1 MLIFNCQS
9 WSHITKANITSLEKL
24 QLKFLKL
31 ILWLPMS
38 TPNVFIYSLAANCRG
53 GCNKW
58 EWVEKVVAVKIY
70 FKNRDKGGGK
80 KCLKTFILV
89 KYRNQ

>member
-1 MLIFNCQS
+1 M
-9 WSHITKANITSLEKL
+9 TS
-24 QLKFLKL
+24 
-31 ILWLPMS
+31 
-38 TPNVFIYSLAANCRG
+38 IYSLEANCR

-89 KYRNQ
+89 KYRHQ